1 MGRATLLLALCACAT
16 AESNRELAT
25 PTFVLGIPVPGGV
38 NASAP
43 FVGRAF
49 VFISKAAKAACTMA
63 SQPLSLVGDDQDTQQ
78 IFGQDVELTHYHTNE
93 AGLHQVVIDARD
105 LGYPV
110 TNMTLIPPAD
120 YCVQGVFQPYETYHR
135 KDGHTLH
142 LPRRAV
148 NAYEGGALFTAPG
161 TLFSGVAMASV
172 AAGKTVRMNVT
183 ERVPPAAASPSDTDY
198 IKHVTLRS
206 PSLSEFWGKD
216 IFLEACVLIPFG
228 FKEHPDA
235 RYPLFLYQ
243 GAMRVCVC
251 VCACVC
257 MMCSVC
263 AVLRTNT
270 CVALLLPQG
279 HYHNDWA
286 TPVPFSE
293 TPPAANLTGYEA
305 VQAEYAYYLYRNW
318 TATDASSPFFKNRG
332 LIVTLKHP
340 TPYYDDSYANTGG
353 EEREEERRTYSACCV
368 MVCAM

>member
-1 MGRATLLLALCACAT
+1 MAHTTLLLALCACAT
-16 AESNRELAT
+16 AASNRALAT
-25 PTFVLGIPVPGGV
+25 PTFVLDIPVPGGV
-38 NASAP
+38 SASAP

-49 VFISKAAKAACTMA
+49 VFISTKACTMDN
-63 SQPLSLVGDDQDTQQ
+63 QPLSLVGDDQDTQQ
-78 IFGQDVELTHYHTNE
+78 IFGQDVELTHHHANE

-110 TNMTLIPPAD
+110 TNMTLIPPAE

-172 AAGKTVRMNVT
+172 APGKTVRINVT

-198 IKHVTLRS
+198 IKHVKLRS

-243 GAMRVCVC
+243 GAVRVCVC
-251 VCACVC
+251 VSVRCVCAC
-257 MMCSVC
+257 
-263 AVLRTNT
+263 L
-270 CVALLLPQG
+270 
-279 HYHNDWA
+279 
-286 TPVPFSE
+286 
-293 TPPAANLTGYEA
+293 
-305 VQAEYAYYLYRNW
+305 
-318 TATDASSPFFKNRG
+318 
-332 LIVTLKHP
+332 
-340 TPYYDDSYANTGG
+340 
-353 EEREEERRTYSACCV
+353 
-368 MVCAM
+368 